1 MLLVWFLLVLPSA
14 LGRSS
19 SESLNRYVI
28 EAMERNHIPSVAAL
42 RVTDRGATTE
52 TAFWGYANIE
62 NKEAPTADTAYLL
75 ASVSKLF
82 VATAIMQLEERG
94 LLSLGDDVNTL
105 LPDGFPSIRNPSY
118 PNVPITVRQLLTHT
132 GSIRDD
138 WSVID
143 ESYVYDAVDP
153 EISLQAFTKTYFT
166 PSMSK
171 SYRSK
176 HKPGT
181 DYAYANMGT
190 HSPLATR
197 PLALNHSHPA
207 RWIGYSLL
215 GVIVEEIGK
224 SSFEQFT
231 QTNIFK
237 PLGMDPA
244 SWLIEGLLDSGA
256 SIAMPYRWQKRDRK
270 FVEYGH
276 YTFSGAPD
284 GGLRTSVDGL
294 GAFVKMVLNDGV
306 STSGRRILKASTLK
320 KMLRQAT
327 PVEDWQGLGWYE
339 SEVDGGG
346 VWGHGGAEQGVST
359 MLMVDRR
366 RGRAV
371 VVLTNGDDA
380 FEGDDDYEM
389 LDMFWD
395 W

>member
-1 MLLVWFLLVLPSA
+1 MLLVWILLVVPYRA

-19 SESLNRYVI
+19 SESLNRYVGK
-28 EAMERNHIPSVAAL
+28 AMEMNHIPSVAAL

-190 HSPLATR
+190 HCTSPLA
-197 PLALNHSHPA
+197 HSP
-207 RWIGYSLL
+207 
-215 GVIVEEIGK
+215 
-224 SSFEQFT
+224 
-231 QTNIFK
+231 
-237 PLGMDPA
+237 
-244 SWLIEGLLDSGA
+244 
-256 SIAMPYRWQKRDRK
+256 
-270 FVEYGH
+270 
-276 YTFSGAPD
+276 
-284 GGLRTSVDGL
+284 
-294 GAFVKMVLNDGV
+294 
-306 STSGRRILKASTLK
+306 
-320 KMLRQAT
+320 
-327 PVEDWQGLGWYE
+327 
-339 SEVDGGG
+339 
-346 VWGHGGAEQGVST
+346 
-359 MLMVDRR
+359 
-366 RGRAV
+366 
-371 VVLTNGDDA
+371 
-380 FEGDDDYEM
+380 
-389 LDMFWD
+389 
-395 W
+395 